1 MKKMITE
8 NTLTEIF
15 GKALCKEDAIRLIMK
30 DDQTWKIFEEFTAEQ
45 RQDLLNFFMG
55 QSGLLITYDNFFKKI
70 LSPYEHPE
78 RLESFLSAVLGEK
91 VKIME
96 IIEREGQPL
105 CDDSS
110 MVIVDLLIEIGDHKL
125 VNLEMQKI
133 GLYFPGERSE
143 VYAADLIMRQ
153 YTRMKNLH
161 GKRFQYEDMPP
172 VYIIIL
178 MDKSSGEFLV
188 KNVRDHYIHRRNITY
203 DSGVNLKALQNIT
216 YISLDTFRKKLQNE
230 GISNIQDAW
239 LTFFSSARA
248 QDILTLID
256 KFPQFRE
263 YYHDI
268 AEYRRKPEEVIRM
281 YSEMIAFLDKNTI
294 NYMVEDMTN
303 QVSVL
308 KEEKKEL
315 EAQKQT
321 LEVQK
326 QQLEAQ
332 KQQLEAYNQDL
343 EAHNQDLEAHNQD
356 LEAHNQ
362 DLEAHNQD
370 LETKFKELQAKYQN
384 AIAENQKLKQSSL
397 NQ

>member
-1 MKKMITE
+1 
-8 NTLTEIF
+8 
-15 GKALCKEDAIRLIMK
+15 
-30 DDQTWKIFEEFTAEQ
+30 
-45 RQDLLNFFMG
+45 
-55 QSGLLITYDNFFKKI
+55 
-70 LSPYEHPE
+70 
-78 RLESFLSAVLGEK
+78 
-91 VKIME
+91 
-96 IIEREGQPL
+96 
-105 CDDSS
+105 
-110 MVIVDLLIEIGDHKL
+110 
-125 VNLEMQKI
+125 
-133 GLYFPGERSE
+133 
-143 VYAADLIMRQ
+143 
-153 YTRMKNLH
+153 
-161 GKRFQYEDMPP
+161 RFQYEDMPP

-326 QQLEAQ
+326 QQLEA
-332 KQQLEAYNQDL
+332 
-343 EAHNQDLEAHNQD
+343 HNQD

>member
-1 MKKMITE
+1 MWIK
-8 NTLTEIF
+8 L
-15 GKALCKEDAIRLIMK
+15 
-30 DDQTWKIFEEFTAEQ
+30 
-45 RQDLLNFFMG
+45 
-55 QSGLLITYDNFFKKI
+55 FK
-70 LSPYEHPE
+70 SW
-78 RLESFLSAVLGEK
+78 
-91 VKIME
+91 
-96 IIEREGQPL
+96 
-105 CDDSS
+105 
-110 MVIVDLLIEIGDHKL
+110 
-125 VNLEMQKI
+125 
-133 GLYFPGERSE
+133 
-143 VYAADLIMRQ
+143 
-153 YTRMKNLH
+153 
-161 GKRFQYEDMPP
+161 
-172 VYIIIL
+172 
-178 MDKSSGEFLV
+178 
-188 KNVRDHYIHRRNITY
+188 
-203 DSGVNLKALQNIT
+203 LQNIT

-315 EAQKQT
+315 EAQKQ
-321 LEVQK
+321 
-326 QQLEAQ
+326 
-332 KQQLEAYNQDL
+332 QLEAYNQDL
-343 EAHNQDLEAHNQD
+343 KAHNQDLEAHNQE

>member
-1 MKKMITE
+1 MITE

-15 GKALCKEDAIRLIMK
+15 GKPLSKEEATRQIMQ
-30 DDQTWKIFEEFTAEQ
+30 DDLTWKIFDDFSLEQ
-45 RQDLLNFFMG
+45 KQDLLDFFMG

-78 RLESFLSAVLGEK
+78 RLENFLSAVLGEK
-91 VKIME
+91 VKIRE

-153 YTRMKNLH
+153 YTRMKKLR

-188 KNVRDHYIHRRNITY
+188 KNVRDHYIHRRKISY
-203 DSGVNLKALQNIT
+203 DTGVKLKTLQNIT

-230 GISNIQDAW
+230 GINDIQDAW

-263 YYHDI
+263 YYLDI
-268 AEYRRKPEEVIRM
+268 AKYRRNPKEVIHM

-315 EAQKQT
+315 EAQKQ
-321 LEVQK
+321 
-326 QQLEAQ
+326 
-332 KQQLEAYNQDL
+332 
-343 EAHNQDLEAHNQD
+343 
-356 LEAHNQ
+356 

-370 LETKFKELQAKYQN
+370 LETRIKELEAKYQK
-384 AIAENQKLKQSSL
+384 ALAENQKLKQCSFSS
-397 NQ
+397 